1 MRGLDRDTL
10 PMLGMH
16 LLPLL
21 GVWLAG
27 WNAGN
32 LLILYW
38 LESAVIGLW
47 TVALVAAAPAQ
58 PLNILSGPSHAAT
71 TGGGMALFILVHA
84 GFFMGIHLFF
94 LDSAF
99 EVTQVDLH
107 GSLPAAIVHMVLE
120 GGLWLPLAGVFVIR
134 MLVTVQALQ
143 RREPVQ
149 RQIIGFYFR
158 IVVMQL
164 AIILGGFL
172 MFMVGPIAALI
183 TLVAVR
189 LGFELAVPGVEDYV
203 ERHVEELQRKTG

>member
-1 MRGLDRDTL
+1 MRSLDRDTL
-10 PMLGMH
+10 PMLGLH

-21 GVWLAG
+21 SVWLAG
-27 WNAGN
+27 WDAGN

-47 TVALVAAAPAQ
+47 TVVLVAAAPAQ
-58 PLNILSGPSHAAT
+58 PLKILSGPGQAST

-84 GFFMGIHLFF
+84 GFFMGIHLYF
-94 LDSAF
+94 LHFAF
-99 EVTQVDLH
+99 EVTQADLH
-107 GSLPAAIVHMVLE
+107 GSLPAAIVHMLLDD
-120 GGLWLPLAGVFVIR
+120 GLWLPLAGVFVIR

-143 RREPVQ
+143 RQEPVQ

-164 AIILGGFL
+164 AIIIGGFL

-189 LGFELAVPGVEDYV
+189 LGFEIAVPGVEDYV

>member
-10 PMLGMH
+10 PMLAVH

-27 WNAGN
+27 WDAGN

-47 TVALVAAAPAQ
+47 TIVLVAAAPNQ
-58 PLNILSGPSHAAT
+58 PLKILSNPGQPAI

-84 GFFMGIHLFF
+84 GFFMGIHLYF
-94 LDSAF
+94 LHFAF
-99 EVTQVDLH
+99 EVTQADEH
-107 GSLPAAIVHMVLE
+107 GSLTAAIMHMVVDD
-120 GGLWLPLAGVFVIR
+120 GLWLPLAGLFVVR

-143 RREPVQ
+143 RQEPVQ

-172 MFMVGPIAALI
+172 MFMIGPVAALI

-189 LGFELAVPGVEDYV
+189 LGFEIAVPGVEDYV
-203 ERHVEELQRKTG
+203 EREMEKANRAG

>member
-1 MRGLDRDTL
+1 
-10 PMLGMH
+10 MLAMH

-27 WNAGN
+27 WDAGN

-47 TVALVAAAPAQ
+47 TVILVAVAPTQ
-58 PLNILSGPSHAAT
+58 TLNILGTARQPTMTGPA
-71 TGGGMALFILVHA
+71 MALFILVHA

-94 LDSAF
+94 LHFAF
-99 EVTQVDLH
+99 EVTQADEH
-107 GSLPAAIVHMVLE
+107 GSLTAAILHMVLE
-120 GGLWLPLAGVFVIR
+120 DGLWLPLAGLFLIR
-134 MLVTVQALQ
+134 MLVTIQALQ
-143 RREPVQ
+143 RQEPVQ
-149 RQIIGFYFR
+149 RQVIGFYFR

-172 MFMVGPIAALI
+172 MFLVGPIAALV

-189 LGFELAVPGVEDYV
+189 LGFEIAVPGVEDYV
-203 ERHVEELQRKTG
+203 EREMERANKAG

>member
-1 MRGLDRDTL
+1 MPVLDRDTV
-10 PMLGMH
+10 PMLAMH

-27 WNAGN
+27 WDAGN

-47 TVALVAAAPAQ
+47 TVVLMLAAREQ
-58 PLNILSGPSHAAT
+58 PLPILSNAGQTAT
-71 TGGGMALFILVHA
+71 TGLTMALFVLMHG
-84 GFFMGIHLFF
+84 GFFMGIHLYF
-94 LDSAF
+94 LHFAF
-99 EVTQVDLH
+99 EVTNVQEH
-107 GSLPAAIVHMVLE
+107 GSLPASILHMVLE
-120 GGLWLPLAGVFVIR
+120 DGLWLPLAGLFVIR

-158 IVVMQL
+158 IVVMQI

-172 MFMVGPIAALI
+172 LVLTGTMGALLM
-183 TLVAVR
+183 LVLVR
-189 LGFELAVPGVEDYV
+189 LGFELAVPQAEDYV
-203 ERHVEELQRKTG
+203 ERHVERQRKAG